1 MNESVTC
8 SIWGLGPGRPFDNPY
23 LIKKIEIANDNI
35 FLSFDGDEECHIF
48 SPQGIHYNDKEFI
61 VESAYKITWKNCSYG
76 KSKTENALIYEEYIY
91 VNKFTVQKVS
101 RGALVLDMHL
111 KPSGNAFELYG
122 DLRNIKI
129 VDHRFSDN

>member
-1 MNESVTC
+1 L
-8 SIWGLGPGRPFDNPY
+8 SITELF
-23 LIKKIEIANDNI
+23 
-35 FLSFDGDEECHIF
+35 
-48 SPQGIHYNDKEFI
+48 
-61 VESAYKITWKNCSYG
+61 G

-111 KPSGNAFELYG
+111 KPSGNAFELYR